1 MSIRGVRILTNQYLT
16 VSMPTEVLSFT
27 CFKFLFFSI
36 STSSKVYVT
45 REISFDLSGFIV
57 KSYNNAIL
65 GNIGGGGVDLPT
77 PLLLHVKYHVYL
89 IKISWKPFAQRHQN
103 SMSFNLVPH
112 ISLKFGGFI
121 CFYSSFVIII
131 SKKNHFSKLQN
142 RE

>member
-16 VSMPTEVLSFT
+16 VSMPTEVLSFA

-65 GNIGGGGVDLPT
+65 GNIGGGRVDLPT

-89 IKISWKPFAQRHQN
+89 IKIS
-103 SMSFNLVPH
+103 
-112 ISLKFGGFI
+112 
-121 CFYSSFVIII
+121 
-131 SKKNHFSKLQN
+131 
-142 RE
+142 